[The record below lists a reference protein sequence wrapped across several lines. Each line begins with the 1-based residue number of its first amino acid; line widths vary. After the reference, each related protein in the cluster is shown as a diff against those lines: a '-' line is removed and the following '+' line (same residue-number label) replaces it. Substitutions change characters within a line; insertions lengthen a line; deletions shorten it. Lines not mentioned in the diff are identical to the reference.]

1 MAALQYWL
9 WLTRLTGLRNQTR
22 LALLRRFG
30 TPENI
35 YYAREEEILLT
46 EGVDRQQSRI
56 LSQHALDDADKV
68 LGDCD
73 RLGIQIVTMQD
84 AAYPGRLRDIYDPP
98 CLLYVK
104 GRLPV
109 IDAEAVVAV
118 VGTRSCTPYGV
129 ACAQRLSYG
138 LATGGAIVASG
149 LARGVD
155 SAASMGALMAGG
167 VTLGVVANGLD
178 VIYPRENRA
187 MYDDICAAGALI
199 SEYPPGTKPLPG
211 NFPRRNRVLSGI
223 SVAALVVEAPER
235 SGALI
240 TAAAALEQ
248 GRDVFAVPGPID
260 AYASRGCNALIRDG
274 AGLVTDARDIL
285 DGYAARFPEKL
296 SAGRKLPVVLEQPSV
311 QGADGQ
317 TEEASG
323 EGAETASAGND
334 APGAPPVTREISA
347 AGLTDDQIQ
356 LLRLLDAET
365 PVYADDLIDASG
377 LPARRVLSALTVLEI
392 DGLITQHSGKRYT
405 RLVKLAE
412 EADKT
417 ESVQTP

>member
-178 VIYPRENRA
+178 VIYPRENRF
-187 MYDDICAAGALI
+187 I
-199 SEYPPGTKPLPG
+199 PGKT
-211 NFPRRNRVLSGI
+211 
-223 SVAALVVEAPER
+223 
-235 SGALI
+235 
-240 TAAAALEQ
+240 
-248 GRDVFAVPGPID
+248 GPCMTI
-260 AYASRGCNALIRDG
+260 
-274 AGLVTDARDIL
+274 
-285 DGYAARFPEKL
+285 F
-296 SAGRKLPVVLEQPSV
+296 
-311 QGADGQ
+311 
-317 TEEASG
+317 
-323 EGAETASAGND
+323 
-334 APGAPPVTREISA
+334 APPE
-347 AGLTDDQIQ
+347 
-356 LLRLLDAET
+356 
-365 PVYADDLIDASG
+365 
-377 LPARRVLSALTVLEI
+377 
-392 DGLITQHSGKRYT
+392 H
-405 RLVKLAE
+405 
-412 EADKT
+412 
-417 ESVQTP
+417 